1 MNQDIL
7 FLYSE
12 LITRTW
18 NRMVNLVGLHTV
30 MVLTKRALWLTC
42 QRYSEA
48 ALIKYDGDGIH
59 LDELLDKTRPKDAKA
74 ILEEFL
80 SSLIDILTRLVGRD
94 VTLKLAEEI
103 DRVLGKEA
111 K

>member
-18 NRMVNLVGLHTV
+18 NRMVNLVGVHTV

-42 QRYSEA
+42 QKYSEA
-48 ALIKYDGDGIH
+48 ALIKYDADGIH
-59 LDELLDKTRPKDAKA
+59 LDELLDKTEPKDAKA
-74 ILEEFL
+74 TLEEFMG
-80 SSLIDILTRLVGRD
+80 SLIDIYTRLVGREE
-94 VTLKLAEEI
+94 TLKLNEEFY
-103 DRVLGKEA
+103 RVCKEA